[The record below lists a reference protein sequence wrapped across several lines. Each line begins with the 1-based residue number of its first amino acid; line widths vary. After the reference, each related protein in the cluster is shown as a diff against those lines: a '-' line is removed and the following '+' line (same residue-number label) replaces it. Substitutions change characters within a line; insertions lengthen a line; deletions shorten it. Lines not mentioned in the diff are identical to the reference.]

1 MKIEKIE
8 IRHIKMKL
16 ISPFE
21 SANRIENFEEHIIIK
36 VDSEGICG
44 WGECV
49 AQSNP
54 SYTYETL
61 KTAWHILTE
70 FIIPQILN
78 KNFKSLEEII
88 STWAW
93 IRGHNMAKAGIE
105 AALWDLFSKVENV
118 SLSKYLEGN
127 KNKIEV
133 GVSIGIQSSNEKML
147 KTINEYLQEGYK
159 RIKIKIKP
167 GTDVEIVSEI
177 RKEFPN
183 ILLQVDANSS
193 YQLSDLE
200 IFKKLDEFNLLMIE
214 QPLAHD
220 DIYQHSK
227 LQKQIQ
233 TPICLDESITS
244 LNDTTTAIE
253 LDACKIINIKPGRV
267 GGFTE
272 SKKIHDYCLEK
283 NIPVWHGGMLESG
296 IGRAG
301 NIALASLPNFMLPAD
316 ISASKRYFEEDII
329 EQPFEI
335 SKDGTINVPDK
346 PGIGV
351 DVNLKNLEKVTVKS
365 EVFKQA

>member
-1 MKIEKIE
+1 MRIQEIEL
-8 IRHIKMKL
+8 RHIKMKL
-16 ISPFE
+16 VSPFE
-21 SANRIENFEEHIIIK
+21 SAGGTEDYVEHIIIK
-36 VDSEGICG
+36 ITSESISG

-54 SYTYETL
+54 SYTYETVG
-61 KTAWHILTE
+61 TAWHVLSE
-70 FIIPQILN
+70 FIIPKILS
-78 KNFKSLEEII
+78 KNFNSFEEI
-88 STWAW
+88 SSAWKW

-105 AALWDLFSKVENV
+105 AALFDMSARKENV
-118 SLSKYLEGN
+118 SLSKLLGGN
-127 KNKIEV
+127 KNKIEA
-133 GVSIGIQSSNEKML
+133 GVSIGLKSSNEELLNK
-147 KTINEYLQEGYK
+147 INEYIDEGYK

-167 GTDVEIVSEI
+167 GKDIDLVSSV

-183 ILLQVDANSS
+183 IHLQVDANSS
-193 YQLSDLE
+193 YQLSDIK
-200 IFKKLDEFNLLMIE
+200 IFKELDNYNLLLIE

-227 LQKQIQ
+227 LQNQIK

-244 LNDTTTAIE
+244 LNDTIAAIE
-253 LDACKIINIKPGRV
+253 LGSCKIINIKPGRV

-272 SKKIHDYCLEK
+272 AKRIHDYCMEK

-301 NIALASLPNFMLPAD
+301 NIALASLPNFILPAD

-329 EQPFEI
+329 GQPFEV
-335 SKDGTINVPDK
+335 SKVGTINVPDK

-365 EVFKQA
+365 EIFK